1 MVHMAYRV
9 PFAAFRLKKKKK
21 NTVITY
27 CTTRM
32 LRNAAMPGPLTPHTQ
47 PGWEK
52 GLYV

>member
-21 NTVITY
+21 KNTVFTY
-27 CTTRM
+27 YTTRM

-52 GLYV
+52 GL